1 MGFIISTI
9 ACVIALTLI
18 NKIGGKGERQ
28 LTKKTLIPL
37 FFRGLAAAVVIL
49 FFCLVWNDDTF
60 VTNLLG
66 ISNTSIVYLLIDN
79 FLLTA
84 LVEEGFKYIA
94 LKTYLKKHGCI
105 RCSHHAVVAAVAVA
119 AGFTAAENIFY
130 LMGDVGVLLRIV
142 FGITGHYAYAV
153 YMGYNIAKEMQ
164 ATDPAEKKK
173 YRCRSFWI
181 PVLLHGAFDFTCG
194 FIQLDME
201 ALLFLLI
208 LLVVIVVYVWF
219 FIVSTIKMIKETS
232 RAEMWENVGDTENSA
247 TTATLPETN
256 QSDIS

>member
-18 NKIGGKGERQ
+18 NKVGGKGERQ

-49 FFCLVWNDDTF
+49 IFCLVWNDDTF

-94 LKTYLKKHGCI
+94 LKTYLKKHDCI
-105 RCSHHAVVAAVAVA
+105 RCSHHAVVVATAVA

-153 YMGYNIAKEMQ
+153 YMGYKTTKDRTKAITDIKLMPMNGGYQIYNYDEIMAYMTSQ
-164 ATDPAEKKK
+164 ASKTAATLKK
-173 YRCRSFWI
+173 
-181 PVLLHGAFDFTCG
+181 AADDFTA
-194 FIQLDME
+194 QYQ
-201 ALLFLLI
+201 FLSSL
-208 LLVVIVVYVWF
+208 
-219 FIVSTIKMIKETS
+219 SM
-232 RAEMWENVGDTENSA
+232 
-247 TTATLPETN
+247 
-256 QSDIS
+256 